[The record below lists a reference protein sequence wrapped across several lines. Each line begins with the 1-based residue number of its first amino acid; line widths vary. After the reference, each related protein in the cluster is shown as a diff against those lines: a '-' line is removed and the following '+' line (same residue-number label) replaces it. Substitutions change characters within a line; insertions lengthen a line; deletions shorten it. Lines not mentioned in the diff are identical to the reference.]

1 MNPIRPTAFVVA
13 CLLFGATMWGII
25 WYPYRLLQQQG
36 VSGEISA
43 LFSYAIPLL
52 IFAWFHLQA
61 LKAARRYWRLL
72 LGIGLAAGWTNMS
85 YVLSVLEGEIL
96 RVLLLFYLAP
106 LWTVLFARLLLGEQ
120 LNRWGYGIM
129 ALSISGAMIMLWPP
143 QAGFPLP
150 ANHAEWLAL
159 SAGMSFAVA
168 NVLTRKAST
177 VPLGA
182 KSVAVWAGVTL
193 VSVVALAIEPD
204 QWAFAVSAT
213 PVTWSLLLGVG
224 LLIATMT
231 YAVQYGLSHAPANQA
246 IIIFLFELVVA
257 AVSSYF
263 LADEA
268 LSLQEWIGA
277 GLIIAGSLFSG
288 HMEDAQEEYRAA

>member
-1 MNPIRPTAFVVA
+1 M
-13 CLLFGATMWGII
+13 
-25 WYPYRLLQQQG
+25 
-36 VSGEISA
+36 
-43 LFSYAIPLL
+43 
-52 IFAWFHLQA
+52 
-61 LKAARRYWRLL
+61 

-150 ANHAEWLAL
+150 ANNAEWLAL
-159 SAGMSFAVA
+159 SAGMSFALA

-193 VSVVALAIEPD
+193 VSLVALMIEPG

-213 PVTWSLLLGVG
+213 PVTWSWLVGVG

-257 AVSSYF
+257 AISSYF

-288 HMEDAQEEYRAA
+288 HMEDAQEEYGAA

>member
-1 MNPIRPTAFVVA
+1 MNPTRLSALVVT
-13 CLLFGATMWGII
+13 CLLFGASMWGII

-36 VSGEISA
+36 VSGEISS

-52 IFAWFHLQA
+52 IFAWFHLRDI
-61 LKAARRYWRLL
+61 KAARPYWRLL

-85 YVLSVLEGEIL
+85 YVLAVLEGEIL

-106 LWTVLFARLLLGEQ
+106 LWTVVFARLLLQEQ
-120 LNRWGYGIM
+120 LNRWGYGVM
-129 ALSISGAMIMLWPP
+129 ALSLSGAMIMLWPP
-143 QAGFPLP
+143 QGGFPLP

-159 SAGMSFAVA
+159 SAGMTFALA
-168 NVLTRKAST
+168 NVLTRKASI
-177 VPLGA
+177 VSLGA
-182 KSVAVWAGVTL
+182 KSVAVWVGVTL
-193 VSVVALAIEPD
+193 VALLALAIEPG
-204 QWAFAVSAT
+204 QWAFATSAT
-213 PVTWSLLLGVG
+213 SITWLMLLGVG
-224 LLIATMT
+224 LLIAAMT

-268 LSLQEWIGA
+268 LSLKEWIGA
-277 GLIIAGSLFSG
+277 ALIIAGSLFSG
-288 HMEDAQEEYRAA
+288 HIEDAPDEGTGA